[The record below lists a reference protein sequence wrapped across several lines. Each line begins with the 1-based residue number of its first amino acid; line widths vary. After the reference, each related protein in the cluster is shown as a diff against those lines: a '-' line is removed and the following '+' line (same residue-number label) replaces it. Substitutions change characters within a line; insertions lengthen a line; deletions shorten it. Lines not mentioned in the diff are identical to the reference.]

1 MLAITVRNRT
11 DPSGSA
17 SGKSTLL
24 LSLACALLLGG
35 CAHAP
40 EERAYAMAAPEPTSA
55 GAEPD
60 FSSGG
65 YKAHADR
72 HLAPIYAETPL
83 EIYCGCK
90 VDFEDGSIDL
100 AQCGYQPETPGS
112 PHNTKMHWEHVVPKS
127 WVAEALECGSPE
139 ACRADPRLSDTYLRA
154 ENDLYNLV
162 PSVGSLNMKRS
173 NHWLWEVPGEKRKFG
188 ACDFE
193 VTRLGSETLIEPP
206 NRNKGNV
213 ARITLYYI
221 EQHGIQIPDEALELY
236 LEWHRKDPVDRA
248 EKKRAKAIE
257 AILGHSNPYV
267 TGER

>member
-1 MLAITVRNRT
+1 MACFAEIAPPERFPLRDAQQLIP
-11 DPSGSA
+11 PS
-17 SGKSTLL
+17 TRMT
-24 LSLACALLLGG
+24 C
-35 CAHAP
+35 P
-40 EERAYAMAAPEPTSA
+40 VT
-55 GAEPD
+55 
-60 FSSGG
+60 
-65 YKAHADR
+65 
-72 HLAPIYAETPL
+72 I
-83 EIYCGCK
+83 
-90 VDFEDGSIDL
+90 
-100 AQCGYQPETPGS
+100 
-112 PHNTKMHWEHVVPKS
+112 
-127 WVAEALECGSPE
+127 AEA
-139 ACRADPRLSDTYLRA
+139 
-154 ENDLYNLV
+154 
-162 PSVGSLNMKRS
+162 SLNMKRS